1 MADIPVKWYHS
12 MMRGIPIMTG
22 QPGKLITYLDAVL
35 INGFGQTTVT
45 SANVVDGILTMNIA
59 NSETFQKYAVV
70 NITGDDQIKGDHRVI
85 ESTNT
90 YIKIALNIPNQTFTG
105 TFYVKY
111 APLGWTKITPTT
123 PANTALY
130 VPRSSYSGFNLFVND
145 NYGSAAQVR
154 ICRGATNPTNLSDI
168 NTLID
173 YAPRVMSGTKLPAW
187 YKTNANN
194 ANTNSNFLIGD
205 GSCFYYQWGYT
216 AGTNSYDNLR
226 TGKMMGVGDI
236 IRYMEEDVL
245 SAFILNTN
253 QPSGSMAS
261 ITSSYA
267 DQSLQLMSTRNS
279 SNSGSMHS
287 TFLGT
292 IRGEK
297 IDDAAFRTPDG
308 PYFGSWSGYGSNWVD
323 WSVNGNGLELNKLL
337 AASERIIRGEYPGV
351 FHIPFDY
358 GGVDDLSVEE
368 GSGDMAGRLIL
379 FKTLSA
385 GNAGYDGS
393 TPSGANSVLA
403 FDITGP
409 WR

>member
-130 VPRSSYSGFNLFVND
+130 VPKSSYSGFNLFVND

-154 ICRGATNPTNLSDI
+154 LCRGATNTTNLSDI
-168 NTLID
+168 NSLID
-173 YAPRVMSGTKLPAW
+173 FSPRVMTINYLPCW
-187 YKTNANN
+187 FKTYANN
-194 ANTNSNFLIGD
+194 TVTNSTFLIGD
-205 GSCFYYQWGYT
+205 GSTFYHQWAKTDGY
-216 AGTNSYDNLR
+216 NSYDNLR

-236 IRYMEEDVL
+236 VRYMEEDVL
-245 SAFILNTN
+245 SAFIVNAI
-253 QPSGSMAS
+253 QPSTSLSS
-261 ITSSYA
+261 ISSSYA
-267 DQSLQLMSTRNS
+267 DQSMQLVS
-279 SNSGSMHS
+279 SRISNTNGPMHS
-287 TFLGT
+287 SFLGT
-292 IRGEK
+292 VRGEK
-297 IDDAAFRTPDG
+297 IDDTAYRLPDG
-308 PYFGSWSGYGSNWVD
+308 PYYGPWSGYASNWVE
-323 WSVNGNGLELNKLL
+323 WSITDNGLELNRLL
-337 AASERIIRGEYPGV
+337 AASERVIRGEYPGI
-351 FHIPFDY
+351 FHIPFDF
-358 GGVDDLSVEE
+358 GFVDDLTIEE

-379 FKTLSA
+379 FKTMSA
-385 GNAGYDGS
+385 GIGGYDGP
-393 TPSGANSVLA
+393 TPAGASSVLA